1 MLFFEE
7 KALSYTCRA
16 PWHQGASPRSLLIQ
30 LLASNLLLSEKTSM
44 YRHESTEEEAHRPC
58 GRAGLGLCGAGCIT
72 ATCRSECCLELAG
85 LLTDAGGHLMNQGLW
100 LEGGLL
106 AGITMVLAG
115 HSLSEWELFG
125 DPGELW
131 AHGSHKEWCLA
142 LNSDHQPD
150 QGRKPHLCW
159 TPT

>member
-1 MLFFEE
+1 MNQQ
-7 KALSYTCRA
+7 AR
-16 PWHQGASPRSLLIQ
+16 
-30 LLASNLLLSEKTSM
+30 
-44 YRHESTEEEAHRPC
+44 EEEAHRPC

-131 AHGSHKEWCLA
+131 AHGSHEEWCLA